1 MTFRSFL
8 AFRSFLRRLIGQA
21 RGSRT
26 IGLVG
31 AGIVLSIVV
40 FTVLILHEND
50 DLAQA
55 SAEEHAVRM
64 TKTVAYQL
72 TATLTTIDRA
82 MRYAS
87 AEITKAGTAER
98 FTDLGANGQ
107 LPTHLL
113 AEFLF
118 AAADGR
124 ILASA
129 MGSRILV
136 NQPDITDR
144 EYFRSMLG
152 SEDKGTTV
160 SRPIIA
166 LRTGKRLLP
175 VSRAVRDAKGKL
187 MGVLVAFLDVKAL
200 GRVWDDMGLLPQDS
214 VELIGSDGKLWVRWP
229 ETATAAAEL
238 DRESGSVRRGE
249 AEAASATSSATIL
262 WAQRMGEWQL
272 TIAGGLDSSVLDR
285 KIGGAQLVIIAA
297 ALIVCLLVIL
307 FSVLLARRT
316 RQAVR
321 ERAVARQERDV
332 ATALRQRLLTALD
345 AVPVEFLEFDSKHRL
360 ILANRAAREGSPWVN
375 FDAYIGKT
383 RTEMLRATARHFS
396 GQDPERDW
404 KDWMDLRLRQFERGG
419 VFEAQRANGD
429 WWQVSVGLQPDGSRI
444 LIRTDITELK
454 TRMERLDSVF
464 QSTGGAIILLN
475 RDGRVVM
482 ANQAVLDLHGLM
494 LSEIVGKSYTELRF
508 SGFDAAV
515 LERWQRDAAVAPHAG
530 IGSNSEAGGTRLQPI
545 EFECGV
551 AAANGGRHVF
561 RFTVTPVE
569 ADTGG
574 LRYVVLIGVDDTQR
588 RRAEVRLFD
597 ASRLSNLGEMASG
610 IAHEINQ
617 PLAVIRLAADA
628 LHEELEMPEAAAL
641 AGELGDFIR
650 QKLERIISQTERA
663 AGIIS
668 DLRTVARKPT
678 NNVQPF
684 DLSEAARVGGD
695 LLREQLKL
703 ARINVKLDLA
713 VPGPLVLGEANRVQ
727 QIVINLMLNAR
738 DAILSG
744 ETPSD
749 GSIRGHLV
757 LRVAADPVSGGG
769 VLMIEDDGP
778 GIPTAAL
785 SRLFEPFFTTKPV
798 GKGTGLGLSISYD
811 IVNRMGGEISA
822 ENRPEGGARF
832 RIVLPP
838 LPATA
843 EYATSA
849 G

>member
-1 MTFRSFL
+1 MTFSGFL
-8 AFRSFLRRLIGQA
+8 ALKGFLRRLIGQA

-31 AGIVLSIVV
+31 AGIVLLIVV

-87 AEITKAGTAER
+87 AEIAKAGTAER

-113 AEFLF
+113 AEFFF
-118 AAADGR
+118 AAPDGR

-129 MGSRILV
+129 MGSRILAS
-136 NQPDITDR
+136 PSDITDR
-144 EYFRSMLG
+144 DYFRSMLG

-166 LRTGKRLLP
+166 LRSGKRLLP
-175 VSRAVRDAKGKL
+175 VSRAVRDTKGRL

-229 ETATAAAEL
+229 EVAAVGAEF
-238 DRESGSVRRGE
+238 DGESGGPRGSE
-249 AEAASATSSATIL
+249 AGALPAPSTATIL

-272 TIAGGLDSSVLDR
+272 TIAGGLVLNALDR
-285 KIGGAQLVIIAA
+285 KIGGAQLVIVAA
-297 ALIVCLLVIL
+297 ALIVCLLVVL

-345 AVPVEFLEFDSKHRL
+345 AVPVDFLEFDSKHRL

-404 KDWMDLRLRQFERGG
+404 KAWMDRHLRQFERGG
-419 VFEAQRANGD
+419 VFEVQRANGD

-464 QSTGGAIILLN
+464 QSTGGAILLLN
-475 RDGRVVM
+475 HDGRVVM
-482 ANQAVLDLHGLM
+482 ANQAVLDLHGLL

-515 LERWQRDAAVAPHAG
+515 LERWQRDAASHTG
-530 IGSNSEAGGTRLQPI
+530 IGSNSEAGGMRLRAV

-551 AAANGGRHVF
+551 AAASGDRHVF
-561 RFTVTPVE
+561 RFTATPVE

-843 EYATSA
+843 D
-849 G
+849 

>member
-72 TATLTTIDRA
+72 TATLPAIDRA
-82 MRYAS
+82 TRYAS
-87 AEITKAGTAER
+87 AGITKAGTAER
-98 FTDLGANGQ
+98 STDLGANGP

-144 EYFRSMLG
+144 EYFRFMLG
-152 SEDKGTTV
+152 SDDKGTTV

-214 VELIGSDGKLWVRWP
+214 VELIGSDGKLWDRWP
-229 ETATAAAEL
+229 
-238 DRESGSVRRGE
+238 
-249 AEAASATSSATIL
+249 
-262 WAQRMGEWQL
+262 
-272 TIAGGLDSSVLDR
+272 
-285 KIGGAQLVIIAA
+285 
-297 ALIVCLLVIL
+297 
-307 FSVLLARRT
+307 
-316 RQAVR
+316 
-321 ERAVARQERDV
+321 DV

-444 LIRTDITELK
+444 LIRTDITEFK
-454 TRMERLDSVF
+454 TRMERLRSVF

-545 EFECGV
+545 ELECGV

-569 ADTGG
+569 AAP
-574 LRYVVLIGVDDTQR
+574 R
-588 RRAEVRLFD
+588 R
-597 ASRLSNLGEMASG
+597 
-610 IAHEINQ
+610 
-617 PLAVIRLAADA
+617 
-628 LHEELEMPEAAAL
+628 
-641 AGELGDFIR
+641 
-650 QKLERIISQTERA
+650 
-663 AGIIS
+663 
-668 DLRTVARKPT
+668 
-678 NNVQPF
+678 
-684 DLSEAARVGGD
+684 
-695 LLREQLKL
+695 
-703 ARINVKLDLA
+703 
-713 VPGPLVLGEANRVQ
+713 
-727 QIVINLMLNAR
+727 
-738 DAILSG
+738 
-744 ETPSD
+744 
-749 GSIRGHLV
+749 
-757 LRVAADPVSGGG
+757 
-769 VLMIEDDGP
+769 
-778 GIPTAAL
+778 
-785 SRLFEPFFTTKPV
+785 
-798 GKGTGLGLSISYD
+798 
-811 IVNRMGGEISA
+811 
-822 ENRPEGGARF
+822 
-832 RIVLPP
+832 
-838 LPATA
+838 
-843 EYATSA
+843 
-849 G
+849 

>member
-1 MTFRSFL
+1 MTFRGSL
-8 AFRSFLRRLIGQA
+8 ALRGFLRWLIGQA

-87 AEITKAGTAER
+87 AEIAKAGTAER

-113 AEFLF
+113 AEFFF
-118 AAADGR
+118 AAPDGR

-129 MGSRILV
+129 MGSRILAS
-136 NQPDITDR
+136 PSDITDR
-144 EYFRSMLG
+144 DYFRSMLG

-166 LRTGKRLLP
+166 LRSGKRLLP
-175 VSRAVRDAKGKL
+175 VSRAVRDVRGKL

-229 ETATAAAEL
+229 EVAAVGAEPDGENGGPRGGEAAAP
-238 DRESGSVRRGE
+238 
-249 AEAASATSSATIL
+249 ASSTATIL

-272 TIAGGLDSSVLDR
+272 TIAGGLDVNALDR
-285 KIGGAQLVIIAA
+285 KIGGAQLVIVAA

-375 FDAYIGKT
+375 FDNYVGKT

-396 GQDPERDW
+396 GRDPERDW
-404 KDWMDLRLRQFERGG
+404 KAWMDLRLMQFKQGG
-419 VFEAQRANGD
+419 VFEAQRANGN

-464 QSTGGAIILLN
+464 QSTGGAILLLN
-475 RDGRVVM
+475 HDGRVVM

-494 LSEIVGKSYTELRF
+494 HAEIVGKSYTELRF

-515 LERWQRDAAVAPHAG
+515 LERWQKDAASHTG
-530 IGSNSEAGGTRLQPI
+530 IGSNSEAGGMRLQAV

-551 AAANGGRHVF
+551 AAANGERHVF
-561 RFTVTPVE
+561 RFTATPVE

-811 IVNRMGGEISA
+811 IVSRMGGEISA

-843 EYATSA
+843 D
-849 G
+849 

>member
-1 MTFRSFL
+1 MTFRNFL
-8 AFRSFLRRLIGQA
+8 ALRGFLRRLIGQA

-87 AEITKAGTAER
+87 AEIAKAGTAER

-113 AEFLF
+113 AEFFF
-118 AAADGR
+118 AAPDGR

-129 MGSRILV
+129 MGSRILAS
-136 NQPDITDR
+136 PSDITNRD
-144 EYFRSMLG
+144 YFRSMLG
-152 SEDKGTTV
+152 SDDRGTTV

-166 LRTGKRLLP
+166 LRSGKRLLP
-175 VSRAVRDAKGKL
+175 VSRAVRDAKGRL

-200 GRVWDDMGLLPQDS
+200 GRAWDDMGLLPQDS

-229 ETATAAAEL
+229 EVAAVGVEF
-238 DRESGSVRRGE
+238 DGEGSGTRGGE
-249 AEAASATSSATIL
+249 AGAGPAASTATIL

-272 TIAGGLDSSVLDR
+272 TIAGGLDVNALDR
-285 KIGGAQLVIIAA
+285 KIGGAQLVIVAA

-345 AVPVEFLEFDSKHRL
+345 AVPVDFLEFDSRHRL
-360 ILANRAAREGSPWVN
+360 VLANRAAREGSPWVN
-375 FDAYIGKT
+375 FDAHIGKT

-396 GQDPERDW
+396 GEDPERDW
-404 KDWMDLRLRQFERGG
+404 KAWMDLRLRQFERGG
-419 VFEAQRANGD
+419 VFEVQRANGD

-464 QSTGGAIILLN
+464 QSTGGAILLLN
-475 RDGRVVM
+475 HDGRVVM

-515 LERWQRDAAVAPHAG
+515 LERWQRDAAPHAG
-530 IGSNSEAGGTRLQPI
+530 IGSNSEAGGMRLRAV

-551 AAANGGRHVF
+551 AAASGDRHVF
-561 RFTVTPVE
+561 RFTATPVE

-811 IVNRMGGEISA
+811 IVSRMGGEISA

-838 LPATA
+838 LPAA
-843 EYATSA
+843 AD
-849 G
+849 